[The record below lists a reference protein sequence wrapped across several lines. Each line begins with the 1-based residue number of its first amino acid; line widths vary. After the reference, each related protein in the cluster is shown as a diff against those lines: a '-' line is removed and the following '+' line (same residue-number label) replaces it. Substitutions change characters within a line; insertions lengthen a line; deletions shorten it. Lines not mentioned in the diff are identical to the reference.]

1 MLLPYKLMSSDI
13 QRINYSNKTEFRQAV
28 QTGKIN
34 SFAPF
39 LLVFRAILKNCPQFP
54 PIKKSLKSQSRMV
67 NHTRLFKKNT
77 CNTSNLWA
85 SFHFFN
91 IPTPIISFVIQFAD
105 VAAYKY
111 GITHCRHA
119 ADMARRSLPHV
130 CYFGNFVSD
139 TVLPLDGNGFHIP
152 VRIDVQ

>member
-34 SFAPF
+34 SFTSF
-39 LLVFRAILKNCPQFP
+39 LLVFRAVFKNCPQFP
-54 PIKKSLKSQSRMV
+54 PIEKSLKSQSRTV
-67 NHTRLFKKNT
+67 NHARLFKKIHATRRT
-77 CNTSNLWA
+77 CAA

-139 TVLPLDGNGFHIP
+139 TVLPLNGNGFHIP